1 MQRTMTAINRFLA
14 PALLLACGVAA
25 AGAQER
31 VRWGNDVEAGIA
43 TAKRT
48 MKPLMFYVTRASDR
62 RDEDLERDQKR
73 AFNDAR
79 VAETAKRFVC
89 VQLSASQNREMLDR
103 WKQPR
108 DYYMYVLFATPEGD
122 LLGQLGA
129 MDVTSAEAFTRK
141 MVTVFR
147 QYRKQIYDQQVKEKL
162 TSGKATPGEVKK
174 SLDFIR
180 EMAVIE
186 ADGDVV
192 KLLDAKGV
200 EDRQKVQIYD
210 TLAYLATKPATT
222 ALFERAKAGDAAAAK
237 ALNGA
242 EPGAAEHLLAALD
255 DSDPAVVR
263 TAYEAIA
270 KMCRVK
276 DIKPARFFENSNERL
291 VKDELQRVKKQA
303 ERVVKRWK
311 EQYEE
316 YR

>member
-1 MQRTMTAINRFLA
+1 MRRRFAAASRVLA
-14 PALLLACGVAA
+14 PALILICGVTAA
-25 AGAQER
+25 EAQER
-31 VRWGNDVEAGIA
+31 LRWGNDVEAGVA

-89 VQLSASQNREMLDR
+89 VQMSSSQHREMLDR

-147 QYRKQIYDQQVKEKL
+147 QYRKQIYDQQVKEKV
-162 TSGKATPGEVKK
+162 TSGKATPGELKK
-174 SLDFIR
+174 ALDFVR

-186 ADGDVV
+186 ADADLV

-200 EDRQKVQIYD
+200 EDRQKAQIYD
-210 TLAYLATKPATT
+210 TLAFLATKPATA
-222 ALFERAKAGDAAAAK
+222 ALFDRAKAGDAAAAK

-242 EPGAAEHLLAALD
+242 EPGAAEHLMAALD
-255 DSDPAVVR
+255 EDDPAAVR
-263 TAYEAIA
+263 TAYEAVA

-291 VKDELQRVKKQA
+291 VKEELQRVKKHA